1 MNYKEAIVI
10 YRKDNRIIALDK
22 RTNIFATAICSPEDA
37 CDFMTGA
44 ELAFDRLKEKVVP
57 KFKVGDI
64 VIGNEKANKT
74 YAYTRK
80 GAIGKVRAIFD
91 KSIAVDFISS
101 TLDGTPCTT
110 SFDVDPDCFDLV
122 EFKEDETEL

>member
-1 MNYKEAIVI
+1 MNEETIVI
-10 YRKDNRIIALDK
+10 YRKGNKVIALDK
-22 RTNIFATAICSPEDA
+22 RTGTSAEATCSPENTFN
-37 CDFMTGA
+37 FMTGA
-44 ELAFDRLKEKVVP
+44 ELAFDRLKEKVMP
-57 KFKVGDI
+57 KVKIGDI

-101 TLDGTPCTT
+101 TLDGTPFTT

-122 EFKEDETEL
+122 EFKEAV